1 MKGVPI
7 LSNKMIFAS
16 YLGNILVF
24 TGALYAQIADF
35 SGKRLTF
42 TTKQ

>member
-1 MKGVPI
+1 MKGIRI
-7 LSNKMIFAS
+7 LLNKMIFAS

-35 SGKRLTF
+35 SGERLTF

>member
-1 MKGVPI
+1 MKGVRI